1 MTTTPTPGVPSRR
14 RRRAAVVALAAS
26 SVLLL
31 ASCSSQGGAAAT
43 ASDAS
48 SGTSSSCANPTSTVA
63 VVSHGKQG
71 DSFWDIVKKGA
82 EDGGAAECV
91 KVTYQGSGDP
101 NEQSQAI
108 DSAVAQGV
116 AGIVVSMANPDGL
129 KTSVEAA
136 VAKGIPVVT
145 INSGADRSAEFGA
158 IAHLGQSEN
167 SAGAGAGGELKK
179 AGVTNLLCVIHEA
192 GNVGLEDRC
201 KGAAQAL
208 GATTTNLQV
217 DVSNIAEA
225 QSTITST
232 LQADP
237 SINGILTL
245 NNGVGSAAVA
255 AVAAAGSSAKVATF
269 DVDADVIKAVQD
281 GKILFAVDQ
290 QPYEQGY
297 LAVVF
302 LELFINNGNTVGGG
316 MPVLTGPGY
325 ITQENA
331 DKVAEYAARGTR

>member
-1 MTTTPTPGVPSRR
+1 MTTTPTSSVHSRR
-14 RRRAAVVALAAS
+14 RPGTAAALLAAA
-26 SVLLL
+26 SVLL
-31 ASCSSQGGAAAT
+31 AACSSQGGAAAGT
-43 ASDAS
+43 QNTSSGAS
-48 SGTSSSCANPTSTVA
+48 SGCSNPTRTIA

-91 KVTYQGSGDP
+91 KVSYQGSGNP

-129 KTSVEAA
+129 KTSVKAA
-136 VAKGIPVVT
+136 VAKGIPVIT

-158 IAHLGQSEN
+158 IGHLGQSEN
-167 SAGAGAGGELKK
+167 SAGAGAGGKLEQ

-192 GNVGLEDRC
+192 GNIGLEDRC
-201 KGAAQAL
+201 AGAAKAL
-208 GATTTNLQV
+208 GTKTTNLQV
-217 DVSNIAEA
+217 DVANIAEA
-225 QSTITST
+225 QSTITSK

-245 NNGVGSAAVA
+245 NNGVGSAAVG

-269 DVDADVIKAVQD
+269 DVDSNVIKAVQD

-316 MPVLTGPGY
+316 VPVLTGPGY
-325 ITQENA
+325 VTKDNA
-331 DKVAEYAARGTR
+331 AKVAEYAARGTR